1 MSVEIEKTTNG
12 QVRIKY
18 STDTSSTFLVNS
30 TNVSIYPDS
39 FNTLYGSKKFHVKG
53 SGFNYTFKLS
63 DITTINGLPAP
74 STVEEAME
82 IIADEVFAG

>member
-18 STDTSSTFLVNS
+18 STEASSIFLVNS

-39 FNTLYGSKKFHVKG
+39 YNSLYDTKMFRIQGT
-53 SGFNYTFKLS
+53 GFNYVFKLS

-74 STVEEAME
+74 STVEDAME
-82 IIADEVFAG
+82 VIANEVFAG